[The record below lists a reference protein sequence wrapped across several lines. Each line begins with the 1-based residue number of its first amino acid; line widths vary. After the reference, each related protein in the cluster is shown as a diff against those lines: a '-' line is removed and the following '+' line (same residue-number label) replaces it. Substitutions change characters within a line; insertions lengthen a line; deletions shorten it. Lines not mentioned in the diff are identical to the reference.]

1 MSKVIFQVDDVHEK
15 KPCFET
21 RLEKT
26 FLRVHTI
33 ISHQKMK
40 RLYWILT
47 ISCVVIYFVSKPETK
62 NLFEPLITV
71 LGSCL
76 VGYIGLIISVYWSID
91 GVFGRRWTLIFEK
104 FYQINRIKDED
115 WRNFHFCNMWQ
126 DAITM
131 GVWADEALNKPL
143 YDHLVKALQVVKEDR
158 ESLSIKL
165 HSHNLTKEDAVWLL
179 GQWADHIKNEKK
191 QNSGGVANPPANPA
205 QPPPSNP
212 KNAVSAAV
220 PDDDAVNITPP
231 PPVDNVS

>member
-1 MSKVIFQVDDVHEK
+1 MSKVILQVDDVHERN
-15 KPCFET
+15 PCFET

-26 FLRVHTI
+26 FIRVHKI
-33 ISHQKMK
+33 ISHRRIK
-40 RLYWILT
+40 RLYWILAV
-47 ISCVVIYFVSKPETK
+47 CGVAIYFVSKPEAK
-62 NLFEPLITV
+62 DLFEPLITV

-143 YDHLVKALQVVKEDR
+143 YDHLVAALQVIKNDR
-158 ESLSIKL
+158 ESLTIKL
-165 HSHNLTKEDAVWLL
+165 HSHTLTKEDAVWLL
-179 GQWADHIKNEKK
+179 GQYADLIKDKKK
-191 QNSGGVANPPANPA
+191 QSTGGSANPPANPT
-205 QPPPSNP
+205 QPSPSSPP
-212 KNAVSAAV
+212 NAVYENA
-220 PDDDAVNITPP
+220 PDDDAVNIAPP
-231 PPVDNVS
+231 PLVDKVS